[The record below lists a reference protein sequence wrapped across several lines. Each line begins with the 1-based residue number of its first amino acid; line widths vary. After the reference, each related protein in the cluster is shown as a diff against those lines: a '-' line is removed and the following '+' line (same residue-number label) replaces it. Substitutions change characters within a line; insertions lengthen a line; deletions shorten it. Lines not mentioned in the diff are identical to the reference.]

1 MKADVRRR
9 RWHDDEGVHLDVRG
23 LPPPEP
29 MVMIMAAIDA
39 GVDGDAI
46 VVHHE
51 RDPVFLYPELSER
64 GWFAPRVD
72 GEPGEVRLKL
82 VRAG

>member
-1 MKADVRRR
+1 
-9 RWHDDEGVHLDVRG
+9 
-23 LPPPEP
+23 
-29 MVMIMAAIDA
+29 MIMAAIDA

-64 GWFAPRVD
+64 GWVATRVD